1 MVFQNVEFVIS
12 KYWNSSVFMLL
23 FISVKFII
31 HSHVYKIISSLNHS
45 EWMKISDTIRLILVQ
60 RHPGYHSD

>member
-31 HSHVYKIISSLNHS
+31 HSHVYKIISSSNHS
-45 EWMKISDTIRLILVQ
+45 EWMKISDTILLILVQ